1 MFVVLKQP
9 SGRLVLASEEKATLA
24 DQHFWVAVLSAVTDN
39 LQSAQ
44 KLSSQELANHAFTK
58 TWQLCIH
65 LTS

>member
-1 MFVVLKQP
+1 
-9 SGRLVLASEEKATLA
+9 VLASEEKATLA

-44 KLSSQELANHAFTK
+44 KLSSQELANNAFTK